1 MAKAIQFR
9 LRESLLHH
17 LEQVMAEFG
26 LPSLNA
32 ALNYI
37 LARDQ
42 KRSPSSGR
50 HTQSDSK

>member
-9 LRESLLHH
+9 LRDDALNH
-17 LEQVMAEFG
+17 LERVMAEFG

-42 KRSPSSGR
+42 KRSPSNGR
-50 HTQSDSK
+50 HHSE